1 MKLADL
7 EPAIVK
13 EPTDRRRAQFF
24 AMPDNERR
32 AVPVRHLEPPPT
44 KHRRRGLGIGRADHD
59 LPAGGANDVGKWA
72 LGKDPPVTD
81 QRDMVGGLFDLDRA
95 RLAAD
100 LDASRGRERELSEAA
115 AQALATV
122 EKAMAEVEAALSEP
136 KE

>member
-1 MKLADL
+1 MSGSGRLDVAVRRL
-7 EPAIVK
+7 E
-13 EPTDRRRAQFF
+13 RATS
-24 AMPDNERR
+24 M
-32 AVPVRHLEPPPT
+32 LEQRLG
-44 KHRRRGLGIGRADHD
+44 HRVAE
-59 LPAGGANDVGKWA
+59 AGA
-72 LGKDPPVTD
+72 
-81 QRDMVGGLFDLDRA
+81 QVGGLFDLDRA